1 MPPQAQLLQELISA
15 QRDFIHIAA
24 IAKKPDM
31 SSPSFAKLVEPT
43 QKALMA
49 ITDIK
54 DKHRGHKQF
63 NHLSTVAEGV
73 PAFGWI
79 AVVSTPM
86 SLTTQCSGASIPY
99 PYIICLGTYS
109 RALHSRNGKCCPVLF

>member
-1 MPPQAQLLQELISA
+1 V
-15 QRDFIHIAA
+15 AA

-31 SSPSFAKLVEPT
+31 SSPTFAKLVEPT

-54 DKHRGHKQF
+54 DKNRGHQQF
-63 NHLSTVAEGV
+63 NHLSTVAEGI

-79 AVVSTPM
+79 AVVR
-86 SLTTQCSGASIPY
+86 L
-99 PYIICLGTYS
+99 
-109 RALHSRNGKCCPVLF
+109 RNLVIRL